1 MQKKTIFAKNLKRF
15 IKIFIFLFLIYS
27 VFLAVS
33 IGSVKIE
40 IKNVVNIFLKAM
52 GFNIE
57 TVWTQN
63 EEIIILKLRL
73 PRVLTA
79 LIVGALLGVAGV
91 ASQVLFK
98 NPIADPYI
106 IGISSS
112 ASFGAVLSLVLE
124 LHFLGKFTTPL
135 ISFIVTLLSIGMI
148 YMLSKTKYGI
158 SITTLLLSGIAVS
171 FVFSALISLVLY
183 LSVEKSH
190 MILSILMGKFWG
202 SSWDELQ
209 IIIIIALIPLT
220 ILYFYAM
227 DLNLMLLGD
236 TNAQSMGVNIKTTKI
251 IILVCMTLITATA
264 VSFCGI
270 IGFVGLII
278 PNSMRLLVGNDHKK
292 LIPYS
297 AAAGALLLIWA
308 DTVARTIIAP
318 MEIPVGIFT
327 SLLGGPFFI
336 FLILKKKRM
345 GIIE

>member
-1 MQKKTIFAKNLKRF
+1 MQKKKFAKTLKES

-33 IGSVKIE
+33 IGSVKID
-40 IKNVVNIFLKAM
+40 IRNVFNIFLKAM

-57 TVWTQN
+57 TTWAQN
-63 EEIIILKLRL
+63 EQVIILNLRL

-79 LIVGALLGVAGV
+79 FIVGALLGVAGV

-124 LHFLGKFTTPL
+124 IHFLGKFTTPI
-135 ISFIVTLLSIGMI
+135 ISFIITLLSIGII
-148 YMLSKTKYGI
+148 YTLSKTKYGI
-158 SITTLLLSGIAVS
+158 SITALLLSGIAVS
-171 FVFSALISLVLY
+171 FVFSALISLFLF
-183 LSVEKSH
+183 LSVNKSY

-202 SSWDELQ
+202 SSWSELQ
-209 IIIIIALIPLT
+209 IIIIISLIPSI
-220 ILYFYAM
+220 ILYIYSM
-227 DLNLMLLGD
+227 DLNIMLLGD
-236 TNAQSMGVNIKTTKI
+236 INAQSMGVNIKTTKI
-251 IILVCMTLITATA
+251 VILVCMTLLTAVA
-264 VSFCGI
+264 VSFCGS

-278 PNSMRLLVGNDHKK
+278 PNSMRLLVGNNHKK

-308 DTVARTIIAP
+308 DTLARTIIAP
-318 MEIPVGIFT
+318 MEIPVGVFT

-336 FLILKKKRM
+336 FLVMKKKRM